1 MFFCAPMVILIQVAQ
16 LGPGLRVI
24 RFTLLGISFSCY
36 AVRIGLTQYRQQ
48 HDEETVRRQTRAMDS
63 SIEGIGILN
72 DKGVYSYANSA
83 LASML
88 GFDSPQ
94 RIVGQPWKVV
104 YAFQPLGELE
114 SQVRKG
120 LRESGKWSG
129 NLQLH
134 RPDGSRIPVEFHV
147 GRMPDRG

>member
-1 MFFCAPMVILIQVAQ
+1 MFFFAPMIILIQVAQ
-16 LGPGLRVI
+16 LGPGMKAV
-24 RFTLLGISFSCY
+24 RFTLLGISFCCY

-48 HDEETVRRQTRAMDS
+48 QDEETVRRQSLAMDS

-72 DKGVYSYANSA
+72 EKGVHSYANSA

-104 YAFQPLGELE
+104 YAFQPIC
-114 SQVRKG
+114 
-120 LRESGKWSG
+120 G
-129 NLQLH
+129 N
-134 RPDGSRIPVEFHV
+134 
-147 GRMPDRG
+147 